1 MIHVMIIYDSCMEN
15 NLYQGKNLLFLL
27 SDPCM
32 GLILQVL
39 CGEQNLHRQF
49 QILDINP
56 VLMIYMCG
64 LRIL

>member
-1 MIHVMIIYDSCMEN
+1 MNHVMIIYDSCMEN

-39 CGEQNLHRQF
+39 CGEHNLHRQF
-49 QILDINP
+49 QILDIHP